1 MSSKKK
7 LQVFVSST
15 YLDLREERQAAVEAI
30 LKAGHIPAG
39 MELFTAGS
47 DSQLDT
53 IQRWID
59 ESDVYMLILGGRYG
73 SLDPKTALS
82 YTELEYDYA
91 VNKEIPVFAV
101 VISDS
106 ALDQKVKEVG
116 LSAIEPD
123 RPAEL
128 KLFRD
133 KVLSKISSFFKDTK
147 DIKLSVHETLSDFIN
162 RYEFKGWVSGSDVA
176 ENSTLIEEISRLL
189 KLNKSLQEELESQNS
204 KATTASKAKSKSTTT
219 DTEFDQIISLLQ
231 GIKITTEVF
240 SDDDTEQEYSL
251 LEIFDGFRDS
261 FITGISNK
269 VGMADDDK
277 ILFFNVLPKLQVH
290 GLAALEKVAGVQWQ
304 RYRLTQKGLDV
315 LAVIDKR
322 THEGRKRKATGK
334 RSGKD

>member
-1 MSSKKK
+1 MPSKKK

-15 YLDLREERQAAVEAI
+15 YLDLRDERQAAVEAI

-73 SLDPKTALS
+73 SMDPKTALS

-91 VNKEIPVFAV
+91 ISKEIPVFAV
-101 VISDS
+101 VISEV
-106 ALDQKVKEVG
+106 ALEQKVKEVG

-123 RPAEL
+123 RPREL

-133 KVLSKISSFFKDTK
+133 KVLDKISSFFKDTK
-147 DIKLSVHETLSDFIN
+147 DIKLAVHETLSDFMN
-162 RYEFKGWVSGSDVA
+162 RYEFKGWVSGNDVA

-189 KLNKSLQEELESQNS
+189 KVNKSLQEELAKQSS
-204 KATTASKAKSKSTTT
+204 KPTTANEPQHATADT
-219 DTEFDQIISLLQ
+219 DFDQLITLLQ
-231 GIKITTEVF
+231 KIKITTDVF
-240 SDDDTEQEYSL
+240 SDDDSEQEYSL
-251 LEIFDGFRDS
+251 LRIFDGFRDS
-261 FITGISNK
+261 LITGVSNK
-269 VGMADDDK
+269 VGMDDGDK

-290 GLAALEKVAGVQWQ
+290 GLAELQKVAGVQWQ
-304 RYRLTQKGLDV
+304 RYRLSQKGLDL
-315 LAVIDKR
+315 LAAIDKR
-322 THEGRKRKATGK
+322 TA
-334 RSGKD
+334 

>member
-1 MSSKKK
+1 MPSKKR

-73 SLDPKTALS
+73 SIDSKTALS

-91 VNKEIPVFAV
+91 VSKEIPVFAV
-101 VISDS
+101 VIADS
-106 ALDQKVKEVG
+106 AIDENVKNLG
-116 LSAIEPD
+116 RSAIEPD
-123 RPAEL
+123 RPGEL

-133 KVLSKISSFFKDTK
+133 KVLARISSFFKDTK
-147 DIKLSVHETLSDFIN
+147 DIKLAVHETLSDFLS
-162 RYEFKGWVSGSDVA
+162 RYEFQGWVSGSEVA

-189 KLNKSLQEELESQNS
+189 KRNQSLEDELASLNS
-204 KATTASKAKSKSTTT
+204 KLAITSKTKPDSKQQG
-219 DTEFDQIISLLQ
+219 FDEIISILRE
-231 GIKITTEVF
+231 IKITTNVF
-240 SDDDTEQEYSL
+240 SEDGVEKEYPL
-251 LEIFDGFRDS
+251 LNIFDGLRDTL
-261 FITGISNK
+261 ITGISNK
-269 VGMADDDK
+269 AGMEDDDK

-322 THEGRKRKATGK
+322 NVESKAKKAAADKSKTI
-334 RSGKD
+334 